1 MIQTLK
7 KLDWVLIGAII
18 LVLVIGL
25 LSIASASEA
34 RTGIFT
40 IFKKQ
45 LIFAVIGIALL
56 LFFSSI
62 DYRFLRNYPAI
73 ILSLYLF
80 SIFFLTLLLFLG
92 NKIRGSAS
100 WFQFSSAAGGLSFE
114 PVEIT
119 KFALIALLAKYFSS
133 RHIDFGLFRHISI
146 SGVYVFLPA
155 ALVLL
160 QPDLGSASLMIIIW
174 VAIMLVSGIRIRHLL
189 VLLLIFSVLAG
200 SAWMFFLKD
209 YQKDRISAFV
219 GPDKD
224 PLGSGYIVLQSII
237 AIGSGGWWGK
247 GLGHGSQSQLN
258 FLPEQHTDFIF
269 ATIAEEWGFL
279 GVSSILILWGIVF
292 SRLFIIAL
300 NASTNFARLF
310 TFGFIILLLTHV
322 FINIGMNMGI
332 MPVTGI
338 PLPLLSYGG
347 SNLIATMATF
357 GIIQNIKIS
366 DA

>member
-1 MIQTLK
+1 MEFIK

-18 LVLVIGL
+18 LLLAIGL

-34 RTGIFT
+34 RTGVFT

-45 LIFAVIGIALL
+45 LIFAVIGVVLL
-56 LFFSSI
+56 LFFSSL

-80 SIFFLTLLLFLG
+80 LIFFLTLLLFVG
-92 NKIRGSAS
+92 NKIRGSVS
-100 WFQFSSAAGGLSFE
+100 WFQFGSAAGGLNFE

-119 KFALIALLAKYFSS
+119 KFVLIALLAKYFSS
-133 RHIDFGLFRHISI
+133 RHIDFGLSRHIII
-146 SGVYVFLPA
+146 SGIYVFIPTT
-155 ALVLL
+155 LVLL
-160 QPDLGSASLMIIIW
+160 QPDLGSAVLIVVIW
-174 VAIMLVSGIRIRHLL
+174 VAVMLISGIRLRHLL

-200 SAWMFFLKD
+200 SSWMFFLKD
-209 YQKDRISAFV
+209 YQKTRILTFFE
-219 GPDKD
+219 PRKD
-224 PLGSGYIVLQSII
+224 PLGSGYNVLQSII
-237 AIGSGGWWGK
+237 AIGSGGFWGK

-279 GVSSILILWGIVF
+279 GISFILVLWGIVF
-292 SRLFIIAL
+292 WRLFVTAIK
-300 NASTNFARLF
+300 ASTNFARLF
-310 TFGFIILLLTHV
+310 TFGFIILLLAHV

-332 MPVTGI
+332 VPVTGI

-347 SNLIATMATF
+347 SSLITTLVAF

-366 DA
+366 CA